1 MNLDDLK
8 IDSTAILETFI
19 KEKVRSDI
27 ADKEKVLENF
37 ANSGVFMNEIVQAV
51 DQDGKNWRVN

>member
-27 ADKEKVLENF
+27 ANKEKVLENF
-37 ANSGVFMNEIVQAV
+37 ANSGVFMNEIIQAV